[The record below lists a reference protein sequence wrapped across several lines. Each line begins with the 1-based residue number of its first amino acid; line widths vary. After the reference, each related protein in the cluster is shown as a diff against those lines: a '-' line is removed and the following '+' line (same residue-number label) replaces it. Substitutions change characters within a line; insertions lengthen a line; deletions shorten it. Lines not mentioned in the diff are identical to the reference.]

1 MPIPLSTSSQA
12 SKKTS
17 SMAAIFKYKLHSLGP
32 VLTTLCTL
40 LLHCGPQ
47 TYTDSKHYLL
57 FPNWSE
63 FLWKIIAADE
73 SWVSER
79 IQWKSLEF
87 PSLTEA
93 RWVWNKTQRMLIIF
107 SAFIEL
113 CTNNW
118 FLGVRLSTQS
128 FTVLSWGIWGKH
140 SEEMVWT
147 VVHVSVPLCAS
158 TEHIENA
165 GVLWTYHTIFAH
177 RLPLLS
183 IFTLPW
189 FHPLLEI

>member
-1 MPIPLSTSSQA
+1 
-12 SKKTS
+12 
-17 SMAAIFKYKLHSLGP
+17 MAAIFKYKLHSLGP

-47 TYTDSKHYLL
+47 TYTASKHYLL

-73 SWVSER
+73 SWVSEGIR
-79 IQWKSLEF
+79 WKSLEF
-87 PSLTEA
+87 PSLKEA

-107 SAFIEL
+107 SAFTEL

-128 FTVLSWGIWGKH
+128 FTVLSWGIWGKQ

-147 VVHVSVPLCAS
+147 VVHVPLCAS

-165 GVLWTYHTIFAH
+165 GVLWTCHTIFAH